1 MANLTGQEAVMH
13 KLIVPALLVSISS
26 LTLAQVNTGQRQEEP
41 IRQAAQQGIAKMMLT
56 NETFVKK
63 AALSNLAEV
72 ELSNLVLRKNG
83 NPTIQSF
90 AQRMLKDHTAATK
103 ELQAIAKSKSFE
115 VPVELDDAHR
125 RAYEKLSNASGS
137 EFDKEYTRQMQEDHN
152 DAVNL
157 FSAAAED
164 KNLDPMLQQ
173 FAAKTLPILKDHQ
186 KAAHDLLGNKHAG
199 Q

>member
-1 MANLTGQEAVMH
+1 MH
-13 KLIVPALLVSISS
+13 KFIIPTLLISVSSM
-26 LTLAQVNTGQRQEEP
+26 TFAQVNTGQRQEEP
-41 IRQAAQQGIAKMMLT
+41 LRQVTQQSIAKMMLT
-56 NETFVKK
+56 NEAFVKQ
-63 AALSNLAEV
+63 AALSNLAEI

-115 VPVELDDAHR
+115 LPVELDDAHR

-137 EFDKEYTRQMQEDHN
+137 EFDKQYTQQMQQDHN
-152 DAVNL
+152 EAVNL

-164 KNLDPMLQQ
+164 KTLDPVLQQ
-173 FAAKTLPILKDHQ
+173 FAAKTLPILKEHQ
-186 KAAHDLLGNKHAG
+186 KASHDLLGDKHSG
-199 Q
+199 H